1 MRKTNDEL
9 IENYKRKIQQ
19 VKERVKKETIQKI
32 KKDRREFD
40 HQKYILA
47 GSILK
52 VLEINENAT
61 AETVKDILPCI
72 VGYLES
78 KKGYISQDRNRERG
92 SEILKDWSLK
102 NDK

>member
-1 MRKTNDEL
+1 MKKSNEEI
-9 IENYKRKIQQ
+9 IERYKQKIQI
-19 VKERVKKETIQKI
+19 VKDRAKKEASQKL

-52 VLEINENAT
+52 ILEANENAN

-72 VGYLES
+72 LGYLDS
-78 KKGYISQDRNRERG
+78 KKGYINQDRNRERG
-92 SEILKDWSLK
+92 NEILKEWSVK
-102 NDK
+102 ND